1 MKKFKPLLIIAI
13 LAIVAPFFFGSCSS
27 DDDPTPDGKNKVTYR
42 IVGSSDVNITTVV
55 FYDGSS
61 SPVTRTG
68 DFGAT
73 WESDEVNVEASR
85 TIVSANA
92 IGATDAS
99 TLKAEI
105 WIDGK
110 LAKENTVSI
119 GKILTT
125 MVSLN

>member
-1 MKKFKPLLIIAI
+1 MKKLKPLLIIAL
-13 LAIVAPFFFGSCSS
+13 LATIAPFFFGSCSS
-27 DDDPTPDGKNKVTYR
+27 DDNPAPDGKNKVTYR

-61 SPVTRTG
+61 SPVTRSG

-73 WESDEVNVEASR
+73 WESDEVTVESSR
-85 TIVSANA
+85 TIISANG

-119 GKILTT
+119 GKVLSTT
-125 MVSLN
+125 LSLN